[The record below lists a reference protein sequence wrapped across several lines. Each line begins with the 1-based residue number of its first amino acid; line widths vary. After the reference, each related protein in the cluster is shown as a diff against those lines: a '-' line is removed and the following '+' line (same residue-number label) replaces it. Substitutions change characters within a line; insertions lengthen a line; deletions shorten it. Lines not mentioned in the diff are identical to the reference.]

1 MKQNRNK
8 ILLIALVLLV
18 AVFLG
23 TKLFRAPALKTNLD
37 VNRFAIDTALITS
50 IKLDRPGKPQLTLE
64 RSAGSWIVKEG
75 DKQAK
80 VESFQFESLMRT
92 LTSTKPER
100 IVSRSTDKWATYEVS
115 DSTSL
120 RMVAYD
126 ADNEPVIDW
135 HVGRQAQ
142 GATYVRAD
150 GENETYAMEGNIRAD
165 LDNDFNRW
173 RDKTFIRTEPSIINK
188 ITFTYPA
195 DSGFVLQKDGSAW
208 TIENQRADSAQ
219 VERYLSRFRLRK
231 LSSFVDEPPSQDPDV
246 TLTIETS
253 KGDKQEISGWKNDE
267 DSWTLNSTVQ
277 PDAYFRDTRTDNDL
291 FVGKETLLAK

>member
-126 ADNEPVIDW
+126 ADNEPVID
-135 HVGRQAQ
+135 
-142 GATYVRAD
+142 
-150 GENETYAMEGNIRAD
+150 
-165 LDNDFNRW
+165 
-173 RDKTFIRTEPSIINK
+173 
-188 ITFTYPA
+188 
-195 DSGFVLQKDGSAW
+195 
-208 TIENQRADSAQ
+208 
-219 VERYLSRFRLRK
+219 
-231 LSSFVDEPPSQDPDV
+231 
-246 TLTIETS
+246 
-253 KGDKQEISGWKNDE
+253 
-267 DSWTLNSTVQ
+267 
-277 PDAYFRDTRTDNDL
+277 
-291 FVGKETLLAK
+291 